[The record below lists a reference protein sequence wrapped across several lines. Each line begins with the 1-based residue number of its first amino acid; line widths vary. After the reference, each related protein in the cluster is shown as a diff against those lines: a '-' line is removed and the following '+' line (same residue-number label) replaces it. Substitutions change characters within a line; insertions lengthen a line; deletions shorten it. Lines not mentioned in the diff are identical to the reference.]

1 MNRLFG
7 LQCTPTRCTSS
18 PDRNCSN
25 FGLAK
30 YLCILQQPFGNSL
43 KPLNQYVSTGTTPF
57 KTPVSIHNLTITSST
72 SRDHHHSL
80 LARHPQNLQSS
91 PLFNIETQLIN
102 FLPLRTQCEAPF
114 QLRHNSLAFLQLC
127 ELLTLSHPKLDPS
140 LHKPR
145 TYQHCYLC
153 TRSTKTQPCQ
163 QLVATANLTN
173 PPPNSNVVLHIQL
186 SLRLCSCFVQK
197 WFSPQ

>member
-1 MNRLFG
+1 MHTNSVHIITRPKL
-7 LQCTPTRCTSS
+7 LQFRSGEILMHS
-18 PDRNCSN
+18 
-25 FGLAK
+25 AK
-30 YLCILQQPFGNSL
+30 AVRQFLEAAQ
-43 KPLNQYVSTGTTPF
+43 
-57 KTPVSIHNLTITSST
+57 SISFSGHRLTIRSYS

-91 PLFNIETQLIN
+91 PLFNIKTQLID
-102 FLPLRTQCEAPF
+102 FLPLRTQCEASF
-114 QLRHNSLAFLQLC
+114 RLRHNSLAFLQLC
-127 ELLTLSHPKLDPS
+127 KLSTLSHPKLDPS

-173 PPPNSNVVLHIQL
+173 PPLDSNVVLHIQL